1 MIKRSLIT
9 LTALIT
15 LVTGSAT
22 AKAAA
27 PQSSIYPD
35 AMVVDEIDRAADVVY
50 IKTCAGLVY
59 SFEGVEDWMIGD
71 LAAVIMDDNGTPDNV
86 KDDIILTVKYA
97 GYID

>member
-1 MIKRSLIT
+1 MIKRSLIA

-15 LVTGSAT
+15 LATGSTT

-27 PQSSIYPD
+27 PQSSIYPN
-35 AMVVDEIDRAADVVY
+35 AMIVDEIDRAADVVY
-50 IKTCAGLVY
+50 IKTCTGLVY

-71 LAAVIMDDNGTPDNV
+71 LAAVIMDDNGTPENV
-86 KDDIILTVKYA
+86 KDDIILDIRYT